1 MGIFILI
8 YAKKI
13 KSREIDYTDCKIN
26 DKCIKSITI
35 TDDIDEPI
43 FIYYQLDGFF
53 QNARRYL
60 NSKDIE
66 QLTGKGNAPEDCEP
80 AETNEEMGVSKSVNN
95 QNLDMKSIAIPC
107 GLMAK
112 SLFNDT
118 FNFSI
123 NGDYERYDDTNI
135 AFEKD
140 KELFKK
146 EIDLSKQWT
155 YITDEHF
162 IVWMRPSG
170 LPNPR
175 KLWGRIK
182 GDLKKGDNISIDITN
197 NYDVNYYEGKKKIIL
212 SNTTIFGGKNNF
224 LGICYLVVGGL
235 SLICAIVFPIGYKI
249 QMQKEKDL

>member
-8 YAKKI
+8 YAYKI
-13 KSREIDYTDCKIN
+13 KTVSIDYTNCKIN
-26 DKCIKSITI
+26 EECIQSRII
-35 TDDIDEPI
+35 EDDIDQPI
-43 FIYYQLDGFF
+43 FIYYQLDGFY

-60 NSKDIE
+60 KSKSIN
-66 QLTGKGNAPEDCEP
+66 QLTGKADSIEDCEP
-80 AETNEEMGVSKSVNN
+80 AETNEEMGFTNSVDGKV
-95 QNLDMKSIAIPC
+95 LKEKDIAIPC

-112 SLFNDT
+112 SFFNDS

-123 NGDYERYDDTNI
+123 NGDYSRYDDKNI

-146 EIDLSKQWT
+146 EIDQPKQWLN
-155 YITDEHF
+155 ITDEHF
-162 IVWMRPSG
+162 LVWMRPSG

-175 KLWGRIK
+175 KLWGKIK
-182 GDLKKGDNISIDITN
+182 GDLKKGDNITVNITY

-212 SNTTIFGGKNNF
+212 SNTTKFGGRNIF

-235 SLICAIVFPIGYKI
+235 SLICAIIFPIGYKI
-249 QMQKEKDL
+249 QMSKEKDL